1 VETRVIESYRFGR
14 IIVNGRHYSSDV
26 IIYPDRVEGSWW
38 RVRGHDLCMDDIR
51 EILDYGPEVLIIGK
65 GKSGMMKVS
74 DVVRNEIRKL
84 GIELITANTKE
95 AVEKYNNVAGKKKA
109 VAALHLTC

>member
-1 VETRVIESYRFGR
+1 MGTHIK
-14 IIVNGRHYSSDV
+14 
-26 IIYPDRVEGSWW
+26 
-38 RVRGHDLCMDDIR
+38 
-51 EILDYGPEVLIIGK
+51 EILDYDPEVLIIGK

-74 DVVRNEIRKL
+74 DEVRNEIRKL

-95 AVEKYNNVAGKKKA
+95 AVERYNNIADKKKT